1 MIQQRLIS
9 DKKTQNPTS
18 RDLDLYLN
26 ASFSSLFMVSMSGSS
41 TRKVAQSW
49 QNSPNS
55 ISPDPS
61 SSISSSRSFNSS
73 SVGRKPIALMISPR
87 SSAERNS
94 CLLVS
99 NRSKQ
104 TWSKKYKGVQVILSL
119 QRQHVQVRFVAM
131 KINLPWDTWSHRG
144 RGWSP
149 RSPPQSQC
157 QHTGLL
163 APFFFCK
170 PTKSALTHLFGIK
183 YLQHV
188 TIRLV
193 DLNCRYFRLYEVKI
207 WTRSNF
213 NCAWLVILA
222 LYHFIIDS

>member
-1 MIQQRLIS
+1 MRLS
-9 DKKTQNPTS
+9 
-18 RDLDLYLN
+18 
-26 ASFSSLFMVSMSGSS
+26 A
-41 TRKVAQSW
+41 
-49 QNSPNS
+49 
-55 ISPDPS
+55 PS
-61 SSISSSRSFNSS
+61 SWSPCQDPQQGRWRR
-73 SVGRKPIALMISPR
+73 VGRTLQTRSLRTRPRRSPAASPSTPPRSGGSPSPSWSPR
-87 SSAERNS
+87 GRPRRGTPVSWCRTGRNKPDQR
-94 CLLVS
+94 
-99 NRSKQ
+99 NII
-104 TWSKKYKGVQVILSL
+104 VILSL

-188 TIRLV
+188 TIRQI
-193 DLNCRYFRLYEVKI
+193 DLNCKYFL
-207 WTRSNF
+207 
-213 NCAWLVILA
+213 
-222 LYHFIIDS
+222 